1 MRALLALL
9 LLAAPVAS
17 TAATAKNTKSTSS
30 TAAKKPAS
38 SETSWRN
45 WQPGLEEASR
55 AKKPILVD
63 VYTDWCGWCKR
74 MDRDVY
80 SRTDVQEY
88 LAKNY
93 VVIRL
98 NAESA
103 AAATYQG
110 QSTTEKSLAS
120 GFRVTGYPT
129 TVFLRPT
136 GDHMVNV
143 PGYVPADRFLRI
155 LRYLAEGHMD
165 RGVSF
170 EAFEKTAN

>member
-9 LLAAPVAS
+9 LLAAPGV
-17 TAATAKNTKSTSS
+17 AATAF
-30 TAAKKPAS
+30 AAKPATTKPPALAGT
-38 SETSWRN
+38 TSWRA
-45 WQPGLEEASR
+45 WQPGIEEASR
-55 AKKPILVD
+55 VKKPILVD

-80 SRTDVQEY
+80 ARADVQDY
-88 LAKNY
+88 LTKNF
-93 VVIRL
+93 VVIKL
-98 NAESA
+98 NAESTRTA
-103 AAATYQG
+103 SYQG
-110 QSTTEKSLAS
+110 RRTTEEAIAS
-120 GFRVTGYPT
+120 ALRVTGYPT
-129 TVFLRPT
+129 TVFLRSS

-170 EAFEKTAN
+170 QAYEKSAPTD